1 MLKPLLL
8 SCAIAA
14 ALTSPLTY
22 AAPAKNVIFF
32 LGDGMEPPTYPTQ
45 TGSKSNAKLQ

>member
-22 AAPAKNVIFF
+22 AAPAKTLFSF
-32 LGDGMEPPTYPTQ
+32 SGMAWGQPP
-45 TGSKSNAKLQ
+45 